1 VTDTPGN
8 RALAQRIPRPQF
20 GVVVLTMGNRPQELD
35 RGLRS
40 LLAQTGVELDIV
52 VVGNGWNPT
61 ELPTGVRALSLPENI
76 GIPAGRN
83 AGVEEVM
90 GDLLFFLDDD
100 AFLPTVD
107 FLVTVADRFHD
118 HKGLGLLQPRV
129 ADPDGAPAP
138 RRWNPR
144 LRVGDPLRN
153 SPALN
158 VWEGAVAIRRSV
170 FEAADGWPDEF
181 FYAHEGIDL
190 AWRVWDAGYQT
201 WYAGDLVA
209 GHPAINPLR
218 HSDFYRLQARNRV
231 WLARRN
237 LPLPIAPI
245 YVATWALITA
255 VRTPDPKVL
264 RDWLA
269 GAWEGIQ
276 VAPAQRRPMKW
287 STVWRMTIAG
297 RPPII

>member
-1 VTDTPGN
+1 MTSLPESASG
-8 RALAQRIPRPQF
+8 QRQTPQF
-20 GVVVLTMGNRPQELD
+20 GVVLLTMGNRPDDLN

-40 LLAQTGVELDIV
+40 VQAQVDVELDIV

-61 ELPTGVRALSLPENI
+61 GLPDGVKTRFLPENL

-83 AGVEEVM
+83 AGVGDVR

-100 AFLPTVD
+100 AFLPTRD
-107 FLVTVADRFHD
+107 FLATVAARFAAHP
-118 HKGLGLLQPRV
+118 GLGLLQPRV
-129 ADPDGAPAP
+129 ADPTGLPAP

-237 LPLPIAPI
+237 LPLPLAPI

-255 VRTPDPKVL
+255 LRTPDPRVL
-264 RDWLA
+264 RDWIA
-269 GAWEGIQ
+269 GAREGLR
-276 VAPAQRRPMKW
+276 VAPASRRPMKW

-297 RPPII
+297 RPPVI